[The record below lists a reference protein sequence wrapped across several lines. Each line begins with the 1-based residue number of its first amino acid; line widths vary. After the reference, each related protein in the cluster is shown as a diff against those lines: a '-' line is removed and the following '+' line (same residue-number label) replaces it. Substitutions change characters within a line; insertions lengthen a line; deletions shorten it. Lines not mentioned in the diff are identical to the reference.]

1 MSKEKPQA
9 LGFDEQRLARVGQ
22 TLKRDIESGKYHGA
36 SMMVA
41 RKGKVVLDLV
51 EGYSDREAGRRLAP
65 DAVFST
71 MSVAKQFTNVLALS
85 LVERG
90 ALRLHA
96 PIAQWL
102 PEFRAMGHEKV
113 TLSHLLTHTSGICSA
128 IPELPPEV
136 LTNIEQ
142 LTAYAASRPL
152 ESLPG
157 ERVNYSI
164 LVGHSVIGAL
174 CLRADGRGRTY
185 SQMLEQELFAPL
197 KMRDT
202 SVGLRKDLVERFCP
216 VKAAWSGS
224 GVIAPETVEGMNDFI
239 RMPGAEL
246 PGGGCVSSI
255 GDLHR
260 FAEMLRRGGELDGAR
275 ILSPALI
282 DYASRNH
289 TGELRNVLFERISQ
303 HAQLAPDSRVY
314 RAGIFR
320 ARRGRH
326 SRPLQRDELGA
337 RVRRPRRRLDRVLG
351 RCGEGAIVRV
361 PFHRADGRQ
370 LSPGATEPAFRSD
383 PRIDRRVGQA
393 VATSF
398 GGVSSSR
405 SRRSISLGDRLKY
418 FASG

>member
-9 LGFDEQRLARVGQ
+9 LGFDEERLARVGQ
-22 TLKRDIESGKYHGA
+22 TIKRDIEGGKYHGA
-36 SMMVA
+36 SMIVA

-51 EGYSDREAGRRLAP
+51 EGYSDRQAGRRLTP

-96 PIAQWL
+96 PIAEWL
-102 PEFRAMGHEKV
+102 PEFRAMGHERV
-113 TLSHLLTHTSGICSA
+113 NLFHLLTHTSGICSA
-128 IPELPPEV
+128 IPSLPPEV
-136 LTNIEQ
+136 VTNIEQ

-174 CLRADGRGRTY
+174 CLRADSRGRTY
-185 SQMLEQELFAPL
+185 SQMLEQEIFAPL

-202 SVGLRKDLVERFCP
+202 SLGLRKDLVERFCP
-216 VKAAWSGS
+216 VKAAWSGT
-224 GVIAPETVEGMNDFI
+224 GVIPPEAVEGMNHFL

-246 PGGGCVSSI
+246 PGGGCVTSI

-289 TGELRNVLFERISQ
+289 TGELRNVLFDPFLSTRNWLPIPAYIGLGFFVRGEGIIPGPFSVMNS
-303 HAQLAPDSRVY
+303 A
-314 RAGIFR
+314 RAFAG
-320 ARRGRH
+320 
-326 SRPLQRDELGA
+326 LGA
-337 RVRRPRRRLDRVLG
+337 GSTAFWVDAEKELSFAFLSTGLMEDSYHMERLGVL
-351 RCGEGAIVRV
+351 
-361 PFHRADGRQ
+361 
-370 LSPGATEPAFRSD
+370 SD
-383 PRIDRRVGQA
+383 LVLA
-393 VATSF
+393 
-398 GGVSSSR
+398 
-405 SRRSISLGDRLKY
+405 SIME
-418 FASG
+418 